1 MKRRVFLGAVGSLT
15 TIGAVAYA
23 TRSPVDR
30 LGVRFWLSSGAA
42 DYVGIEEKIQT
53 YLNYAFDF
61 EWWSVECSYG
71 GVVDVST
78 EDGADV
84 TRHGEW
90 PAALVA
96 GRIGHRSIDP
106 AEHVNLLVT
115 DGQMR
120 TAPTGYG
127 IPHVASVGGAR
138 HLSKLEPPT
147 TALGV
152 VPYTTPN
159 RVVQVVIHEVGHA
172 LGLRHEH
179 GVLYREGDSEVTTP
193 MLSTYAWDPSAEYER
208 SRCGTVYP
216 DPDDQRRTRKLSLAF
231 SSCARESLEA
241 YRGGLSSHGT
251 F

>member
-1 MKRRVFLGAVGSLT
+1 MG

-30 LGVRFWLSSGAA
+30 LDVRFWLSDGAA
-42 DYVGIEEKIQT
+42 DYVGIEEVIRT
-53 YLNYAFDF
+53 YLECALDF
-61 EWWSVECSYG
+61 EWWTVECTYG
-71 GVVDVST
+71 GKVDVST

-96 GRIGHRSIDP
+96 GRIGHRSTDP

-147 TALGV
+147 SSPTV

-159 RVVQVVIHEVGHA
+159 RVIQVLLHEVGHA

-179 GVLYREGDSEVTTP
+179 GILYRDGESEVATP
-193 MLSTYAWDPSAEYER
+193 MLSTYAWDPTAPYER
-208 SRCGTVYP
+208 SRCGTAYP
-216 DPDDQRRTRKLSLAF
+216 EPDDVTRMRKLSLVF
-231 SSCARESLEA
+231 SSCARDTLES
-241 YRGGLSSHGT
+241 YRGGLSPAGRLDKLTTSG
-251 F
+251 